1 MARKKSEVTEVTEE
15 IQSIEPT
22 IEETPVTEVVK
33 EKPKRG
39 RKKKV
44 EEPVVVIEDV
54 PTVEEV
60 SEVVESPVEEAA
72 PEVVI
77 SEPEIV
83 SAPVVEEVK
92 PEPVIEEKPKAA
104 PKKAEAAS
112 PKKSSG
118 MAVTKSAV
126 YVLKVPG
133 DLSSKL
139 GNFPAGTKFEIL
151 EESKGWG
158 KVAEGKWVNLNY
170 IERI

>member
-1 MARKKSEVTEVTEE
+1 MARKKSEVTEVTDE

-22 IEETPVTEVVK
+22 IEETPVTEVVE

-44 EEPVVVIEDV
+44 EEPAAVIEDV
-54 PTVEEV
+54 STVEEV
-60 SEVVESPVEEAA
+60 PEVAESPVEEAA

-77 SEPEIV
+77 SEPEVI

-92 PEPVIEEKPKAA
+92 PEPVIEEKPKA
-104 PKKAEAAS
+104 PKKAETAS

-133 DLSSKL
+133 DLNSKL

-151 EESKGWG
+151 EEFKGWG
-158 KVAEGKWVNLNY
+158 KVAEGKWVNINY